1 MVSEPVGQF
10 VAIEPASGEIEYKA
24 LLGID
29 GGIDLGT
36 VEYQER
42 FHGGMP
48 DALVAIDKWVA
59 LNQRHTQHR
68 GLLRERGIQVITTE
82 CGLGLGDCGLQR
94 TEVPD
99 AGRAPGRLE
108 EAPMQLNDL
117 PSVT

>member
-42 FHGGMP
+42 FPGGMP

-82 CGLGLGDCGLQR
+82 CGLGLGDC
-94 TEVPD
+94 
-99 AGRAPGRLE
+99 
-108 EAPMQLNDL
+108 
-117 PSVT
+117 